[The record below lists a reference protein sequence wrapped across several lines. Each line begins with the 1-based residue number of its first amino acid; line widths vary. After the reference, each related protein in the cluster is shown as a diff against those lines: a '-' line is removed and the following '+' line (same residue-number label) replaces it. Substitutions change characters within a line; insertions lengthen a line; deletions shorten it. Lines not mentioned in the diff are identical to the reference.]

1 MLTLPGV
8 QLDLKDGLGRG
19 LEEIARFISNLF
31 NDHHDLFRGYPETL
45 QAIKAVKQERAP
57 FQRSISEAPR
67 QMNEKQNTGAH
78 EI

>member
-1 MLTLPGV
+1 MVWEGV
-8 QLDLKDGLGRG
+8 WRKLQGSFQTCLMT
-19 LEEIARFISNLF
+19 IMIF
-31 NDHHDLFRGYPETL
+31 FRGYPETL

>member
-1 MLTLPGV
+1 M
-8 QLDLKDGLGRG
+8 
-19 LEEIARFISNLF
+19 IC
-31 NDHHDLFRGYPETL
+31 FRGYPETL